1 MMESLVNLAG
11 PVMGFDGWQE
21 GRGIAELGIEG
32 MELDALKRRGYF
44 NSTHFFVWVKAAAV
58 SR

>member
-1 MMESLVNLAG
+1 MESLVNLAG

-32 MELDALKRRGYF
+32 MELDALKRYLGR
-44 NSTHFFVWVKAAAV
+44 
-58 SR
+58 